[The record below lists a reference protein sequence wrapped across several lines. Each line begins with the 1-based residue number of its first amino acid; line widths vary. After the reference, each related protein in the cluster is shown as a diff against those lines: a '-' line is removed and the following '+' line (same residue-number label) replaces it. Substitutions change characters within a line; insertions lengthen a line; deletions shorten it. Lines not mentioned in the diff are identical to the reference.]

1 MFESISRFLAVAAA
15 LVEARGANAGVAEI
29 LRYGAVL
36 TREGPDARERLDRVT
51 EQVQA
56 MIAEDRDPTDV
67 ELAEVRA
74 RREELSGR
82 IRSVDL
88 GGEGTEVPA

>member
-1 MFESISRFLAVAAA
+1 MLQAISRFLGVAAL
-15 LVEARGANAGVAEI
+15 LVEARGGKPAVVEI

-36 TREGPDARERLDRVT
+36 SREGDDAQQEL
-51 EQVQA
+51 EQLTARIEA
-56 MIAEDRDPTDV
+56 MVDEGRDPTDV